1 MITIA
6 TYRNLMSA
14 ELAKTRLEFYAI
26 KAMIAD
32 VFSYTLGY
40 GSIIDGVR
48 LQVPDADAERA
59 KEILATEEFIDL
71 PDDSAIIAESPEPV
85 ARSAEAARD
94 TDAVSD
100 ETLRQPSAD
109 SSSSRPGGWPVLL
122 LFLFGIF
129 CLILGRPTGDWRTM
143 HPFSGQLI
151 LLGEMLIV
159 SGLWLSYGRLSA
171 AGEHEMPPE

>member
-14 ELAKTRLEFYAI
+14 ELAKTRLEFYDI

-32 VFSYTLGY
+32 ACFYTLGY
-40 GSIIDGVR
+40 GAIMDGVR
-48 LQVPDADAERA
+48 LQVPATDAERA
-59 KEILATEEFIDL
+59 KEILATEEYVEL
-71 PDDSAIIAESPEPV
+71 PNDSTIIAESPETDV
-85 ARSAEAARD
+85 ISAEAFK
-94 TDAVSD
+94 
-100 ETLRQPSAD
+100 ESAAYAT
-109 SSSSRPGGWPVLL
+109 SSWPGKWSVLL

-129 CLILGRPTGDWRTM
+129 CLILGRPTSDWRTM
-143 HPFSGQLI
+143 SPFSGQLI

-159 SGLWLSYGRLSA
+159 AGLWIAYGHLSA

>member
-14 ELAKTRLEFYAI
+14 ELAKTRLEFYDI

-32 VFSYTLGY
+32 EFSYTLGY

-48 LQVPDADAERA
+48 LQVPAADAERA

-71 PDDSAIIAESPEPV
+71 PDDSAIIAESPE
-85 ARSAEAARD
+85 ADAISAEALKEPA
-94 TDAVSD
+94 AY
-100 ETLRQPSAD
+100 AA
-109 SSSSRPGGWPVLL
+109 SSRPGGWSVLL
-122 LFLFGIF
+122 LLLFGIF
-129 CLILGRPTGDWRTM
+129 CLILGRPTSDWRTM

-159 SGLWLSYGRLSA
+159 AGLWISYGRLNTT
-171 AGEHEMPPE
+171 EERELPPE

>member
-14 ELAKTRLEFYAI
+14 ELAKTRLEFYDI

-32 VFSYTLGY
+32 AFSYTLGY
-40 GSIIDGVR
+40 GSILDGVR
-48 LQVPDADAERA
+48 LQVPAADAERA
-59 KEILATEEFIDL
+59 QEILAIEEFIDL
-71 PDDSAIIAESPEPV
+71 PNDSAIIAESPE
-85 ARSAEAARD
+85 AEAFKEPAA
-94 TDAVSD
+94 DA
-100 ETLRQPSAD
+100 A
-109 SSSSRPGGWPVLL
+109 SSRPGGWSVLL

-129 CLILGRPTGDWRTM
+129 CLILGRPASAWRTM
-143 HPFSGQLI
+143 HPFSGQII

-159 SGLWLSYGRLSA
+159 AGLWISYGRLNT